1 VVVLS
6 VAIAVALT
14 RSGGDDRPPA
24 EPSPAEPS
32 PAERLG
38 LGGLAGQRLIA
49 GWDGAAP
56 PRGLRLLIRSGGLA
70 GVILFDDNIA
80 SGRRVRRTIEGLQA
94 IKRPDGLGDPLLV
107 MVDQEGGQVK
117 RLPGPPEASAEV
129 IGTRGQSYALEQGGK
144 TARSIGGV
152 GFNVDLAP
160 VLDIARPGSAIE
172 REDRA
177 FGDQSGQVI
186 AAGVNGFGAGLQ
198 SRGVAATAKH
208 FPGLGAAETNTDL
221 ASQRITLSK
230 DELRSADEQPFEAFS
245 RRGGE
250 LVMLSLATYPAFAD
264 RPAAFSK
271 KIVTGELRGR
281 LGFEGVTITDG
292 LGAAAAEEFGPRREV
307 ALAAIGAGN
316 DLLLYSDWRAA
327 RRTAALLRK
336 RLLTGRLSRADF
348 EPSVA
353 RVLGLRARLI
363 PGSG

>member
-1 VVVLS
+1 M
-6 VAIAVALT
+6 
-14 RSGGDDRPPA
+14 
-24 EPSPAEPS
+24 
-32 PAERLG
+32 
-38 LGGLAGQRLIA
+38 
-49 GWDGAAP
+49 
-56 PRGLRLLIRSGGLA
+56 
-70 GVILFDDNIA
+70 
-80 SGRRVRRTIEGLQA
+80 IE
-94 IKRPDGLGDPLLV
+94 
-107 MVDQEGGQVK
+107 
-117 RLPGPPEASAEV
+117 
-129 IGTRGQSYALEQGGK
+129 
-144 TARSIGGV
+144 
-152 GFNVDLAP
+152 
-160 VLDIARPGSAIE
+160 
-172 REDRA
+172 
-177 FGDQSGQVI
+177 
-186 AAGVNGFGAGLQ
+186 AGVNGFGAGLQ

-316 DLLLYSDWRAA
+316 DLLLYTDWRAA

-336 RLLTGRLSRADF
+336 RLLTGRLQPGR
-348 EPSVA
+348 
-353 RVLGLRARLI
+353 LRAVGRSGCSGCG
-363 PGSG
+363 PG